1 MRYSK
6 SKMMEGIIIALIL
19 GLNPTFLLAEEEIVD
34 DQGTESVQRAVE
46 TVEGT
51 RARIADDTFDNQK
64 VAAEVRTVLSSV
76 VSSAL
81 DGDMAGYLKYL
92 TTSDRDRFKEQES
105 VTQIQPVSETWKK
118 DWEAQYQKNL
128 KDTLRQVASMPLK
141 VNSTGVKTAQAV
153 LDSADGRLAFNLDRG
168 GWFDTSWRVNIS
180 DSTTKEAVAQ
190 GLQKGLRSISTIS
203 AATAEESAQK
213 IAYHLLQP
221 LASSQM

>member
-34 DQGTESVQRAVE
+34 DQGTESVQSAVE

-105 VTQIQPVSETWKK
+105 VTQIQPVSETWMK

-168 GWFDTSWRVNIS
+168 
-180 DSTTKEAVAQ
+180 
-190 GLQKGLRSISTIS
+190 
-203 AATAEESAQK
+203 
-213 IAYHLLQP
+213 
-221 LASSQM
+221 